1 MPDPPEKTLG
11 VLGGM
16 GPAATAEFLR
26 LLAAHAPAER
36 DQEHPRVFVLSNPRI
51 PDRTAAI
58 LGGGEDP
65 APHLRDGLFTLI
77 DWGADLLAVPC
88 NTAHPFIDRFREDLP
103 VPLVHIVEATLEIAE
118 ERSPEGSWLVPTTGT
133 SASGIYQDEA
143 ARLGYLLHIPDDD
156 TQAVI
161 HRVAS
166 LVKANRMKEA
176 EEPLELAL
184 ERLWNQKE
192 LPIVA
197 ACTEVPLVYVAA
209 DLPPENMVSSLEA
222 LALGCLRELYG
233 SKSPLYILTG
243 S

>member
-1 MPDPPEKTLG
+1 MPDPPEKILG

-26 LLAAHAPAER
+26 LLAAHAPAGR
-36 DQEHPRVFVLSNPRI
+36 DQEHPRVFVLSNPHI

-65 APHLRDGLFTLI
+65 TPHLRKGLFTLV

-103 VPLVHIVEATLEIAE
+103 VPLVHIVEATLEKAQ

-133 SASGIYQDEA
+133 RVSGIYQDEA
-143 ARLGYLLHIPDDD
+143 ERLGYPLHVPDD

-161 HRVAS
+161 HRMTS

-176 EEPLELAL
+176 EQQLKLAL
-184 ERLWNQKE
+184 ERLWNRKE

-197 ACTEVPLVYVAA
+197 ACTEVPLAYVAA

-222 LALGCLRELYG
+222 LTFGCLRELYG
-233 SKSPLYILTG
+233 SKSPPYIPAA